1 MRRKLLV
8 SVVVALM
15 SFVFSIL
22 SVQSVKAESVTSG
35 SYVEVDTSKAE
46 LYNSLGRRLDIYE
59 PKNSDWY
66 LGKTIEISGKDFY
79 QVATDEYLSEE
90 DSYVYHNR
98 PEIVTVT
105 DDSDVP
111 VYNSKLVESTS
122 VALAPGTS
130 WYSDRVIY
138 AAGGMPFVRVATDE
152 YIGMWY
158 VVQQKFVQRI

>member
-1 MRRKLLV
+1 MRRKVLV
-8 SVVVALM
+8 GIVAALM
-15 SFVFSIL
+15 SFAFSIL
-22 SVQSVKAESVTSG
+22 SIQSVKAESITSG

-46 LYNSLGRRLDIYE
+46 LYNSFGRKLGIYE
-59 PKNSDWY
+59 PKKSDWY

-79 QVATDEYLSEE
+79 QVATDEYLSED

-98 PEIVTVT
+98 PEVITLT
-105 DDSDVP
+105 EDSDVP

-122 VALAPGTS
+122 AALAPGTS

-138 AAGGMPFVRVATDE
+138 ASGGMPFVRVATDE
-152 YIGMWY
+152 YVGMWY

>member
-66 LGKTIEISGKDFY
+66 LGKIIEISGKDFY

-138 AAGGMPFVRVATDE
+138 AASGMLFVRVATDE